1 MSRGSV
7 RETSEVMLIR
17 NTSTGKMLG
26 RGPGILPGARPR
38 RVLIPLVALALSL
51 SSGCQK
57 GPAGNSAESKTLS
70 SNHPPVVHAVTI
82 QPVPFILTGPIVAHV
97 EAQDVDRNPLRFRYQ
112 WSING
117 EVVPG
122 QDGEQLSA
130 ALLKRGDR
138 VSVQAW
144 PHDGIVEGESMTS
157 QPAVVGNSPPVGAIE
172 VRPAYVFPGTPVQIQ
187 ANISDPD
194 GDSVHVVYRWW
205 KNDKLIHDGD
215 EAEFDTSGFVRG
227 DTLRVEAVPSD
238 GTVMGA
244 TIRSSTITVGNAP
257 PQILSTPSA
266 IFANN
271 RYSYQIE
278 AKDLE
283 DDVITFSLEA
293 APPGMQIDA
302 QTGLV
307 TWVAQPSQVGIH
319 KVRVLAKDSQG
330 ASGFQ
335 EFELKLTTVTAPAPA
350 GA

>member
-7 RETSEVMLIR
+7 RETSVVMLFSSIP
-17 NTSTGKMLG
+17 TGRMPGLG
-26 RGPGILPGARPR
+26 SGILPGFRTR
-38 RVLIPLVALALSL
+38 RVVIPLVALALSCL
-51 SSGCQK
+51 AGCQK
-57 GPAGNSAESKTLS
+57 GPAGDSAGAAALS
-70 SNHPPVVHAVTI
+70 SNHTPVVRAVTI
-82 QPVPFILTGPIVAHV
+82 HPVPLILTGPIVAHV
-97 EAQDVDRNPLRFRYQ
+97 EAQDIDRNPLRFRYQ

-117 EVVPG
+117 AAVAG
-122 QDGEQLSA
+122 QDGEQLPA

-144 PHDGIVEGESMTS
+144 PHDGIIEGASMTS
-157 QPAVVGNSPPVGAIE
+157 GEAVVGNSPPVGAIE
-172 VRPAYVFPGTPVQIQ
+172 IHPAYVFPGTPVQIQ

-194 GDSVHVVYRWW
+194 GDSVQVSYRWW
-205 KNDKLIHDGD
+205 KNDRLIHDGD
-215 EAEFDTSGFVRG
+215 EAELDTSGFVRG

-244 TIRSSTITVGNAP
+244 VIRSATITVGNAP
-257 PQILSTPSA
+257 PQILSNPST
-266 IFANN
+266 IVANS

-283 DDVITFSLEA
+283 GDALTFSLEA

-307 TWVAQPSQVGIH
+307 TWVVQPSQVGSH

-330 ASGFQ
+330 ASAFQ
-335 EFELKLTTVTAPAPA
+335 EFELKLMTVTTPAPA

>member
-1 MSRGSV
+1 MSLGLINGIDMAVKLAAKSLRKARGITPRARLV
-7 RETSEVMLIR
+7 RSGTV
-17 NTSTGKMLG
+17 
-26 RGPGILPGARPR
+26 
-38 RVLIPLVALALSL
+38 ALSL
-51 SSGCQK
+51 LACVLLIGCQRSSPDSLPVVSSSG
-57 GPAGNSAESKTLS
+57 
-70 SNHPPVVHAVTI
+70 NHAPVLRAVAI
-82 QPVPFILTGPIVAHV
+82 QPVPLVLTGSIVAHV
-97 EAQDVDRNPLRFRYQ
+97 EAHDIDRNPLRFRYQ

-117 EVVPG
+117 EVVAG
-122 QDGEQLSA
+122 QEGEQLPA

-138 VSVQAW
+138 VSVQVW
-144 PHDGIVEGESMTS
+144 PHDGIIEGASMAS
-157 QPAVVGNSPPVGAIE
+157 GSAVVENSPPVGAIE
-172 VRPAYVFPGTPVQIQ
+172 IRPAYVFPGTPVQVQ
-187 ANISDPD
+187 ANISDLD
-194 GDSVHVVYRWW
+194 GDSVHVLYRWW

-238 GTVMGA
+238 GMVMGA
-244 TIRSSTITVGNAP
+244 TIRSATITVGNAP

-283 DDVITFSLEA
+283 GDAITFSLEA

-307 TWVAQPSQVGIH
+307 TWVVQLNQVGSH
-319 KVRVLAKDSQG
+319 NVRVLAKDSQG
-330 ASGFQ
+330 ASAFQ
-335 EFELKLTTVTAPAPA
+335 EFELKLTTVTAPAPT